1 MQELKNLNDNKIIA
15 LTFDD
20 GPSIDTT
27 PQILDKLEKY
37 GVKATFFLCGK
48 NINEESKMIMVRQL
62 ELGCELQNHSWSH
75 IDMSLINEKE
85 ISKEVLDT
93 SRIIY
98 KTVGVKPTFFRPPYI
113 LTSQTMFDLIE
124 LPFIN
129 GVACSDWEED
139 VSSEVRIS
147 TLLQNVT
154 DGDIILL
161 HDFSGNIN
169 TVNAMDG
176 IITGLWERGFQ
187 FVTLSELFRLKG
199 VDANVKHKLWSNV
212 LD

>member
-48 NINEESKMIMVRQL
+48 NINEESKMIMERQL

>member
-48 NINEESKMIMVRQL
+48 NINEESKMIMERQL

-199 VDANVKHKLWSNV
+199 VDYNVKHKLWSNV